1 MVMASITS
9 THAKD
14 HLFHRN
20 KKRHAA
26 LMQRHFLYGTGMMQ
40 EGAKP

>member
-1 MVMASITS
+1 MVMDAITL

-14 HLFHRN
+14 HLLPRTRN
-20 KKRHAA
+20 RRGA
-26 LMQRHFLYGTGMMQ
+26 LMQHRFLYGTGMMQ